1 MEVEEQVNQFNS
13 ENGQAQEELLETISQ
28 IEQRLE
34 EDRDVEDEVEQLHEE
49 YRTLSRK
56 RINFIPETEDFTP
69 TKPVKALRQP
79 KRKDYEGKR
88 QLSALE
94 PDLLDHKD
102 FLDNRK
108 TDVMEQAEQV
118 YQRYRRQTGM
128 EPVEQ
133 VMDIPAE
140 MDELDE
146 LQDEYAEEISTLR
159 NYLHNL
165 KEVKEGETSREETDY
180 HLPES
185 DELIDD
191 QIERTAEA
199 IYQSWRELNRKEDR
213 VKEAFQQMKDE
224 DNEPIEMAMK
234 YGIRPIDESVNGREN
249 LLQEIDRYWTRLGG
263 SVGRELPEKYSQRMT

>member
-13 ENGQAQEELLETISQ
+13 ETGQAQEELLETISQ
-28 IEQRLE
+28 VEQRLE
-34 EDRDVEDEVEQLHEE
+34 EDRDAEDEVEQLHEE

-56 RINFIPETEDFTP
+56 RVNFIPETEDFTP

-79 KRKDYEGKR
+79 KRKDYEGER

-102 FLDNRK
+102 FLDDRK

-118 YQRYRRQTGM
+118 YQRYRRQADM

-140 MDELDE
+140 MDKLDE
-146 LQDEYAEEISTLR
+146 LQDEYAEEISSLR

-165 KEVKEGETSREETDY
+165 KEVKEGEKNREETDY
-180 HLPES
+180 PIPES
-185 DELIDD
+185 EELVED
-191 QIERTAEA
+191 QIERTADN
-199 IYQSWRELNRKEDR
+199 IYQSWREINRKEEQ
-213 VKEAFQQMKDE
+213 VKEAFQRMKDE
-224 DNEPIEMAMK
+224 DNEPIEMAVK

-249 LLQEIDRYWTRLGG
+249 MLRDIDRYWTKLGG